1 MTGAKSTTFA
11 TVTRKMLASR
21 RSALIALCHDLVNAR
36 SVNPPGDTRR
46 VAEVVVSALE
56 GYGIHAELE
65 TKEESM
71 PSVLARIDSGK
82 PGLHLVQN
90 VHLDTMPAG
99 DESLWSVDPYT
110 ITRKDGR
117 LFGLGMGNMKGSVAA
132 MVHAIAILNQQCEWW
147 SGSITFTAVS
157 DEVAFGPHG
166 AAHLIETNPDLLAD
180 GLICGEGAGFKR
192 LSIAEKGLLW
202 LAIEATGEPGHS
214 SSVRPMKSASAKLA
228 AMVERI
234 DRMTGTTGALPDG
247 LEPLFPADDPGR
259 ELSANIGTIQAGS
272 FIGQVATSGTIEV
285 DFRVPPGMT
294 IDQVEQTVVQMTA
307 EIPGLTV
314 RRIKGWDP
322 NWTAPD
328 TSLCQAWHRAEVA
341 LSEQTSAYA
350 IRLPASD
357 ASRWRAHGVPA
368 LCFGPQPGLSA
379 GVDDYAEE
387 AEVIRTA
394 ELFAVASAEFLSRDK
409 RLANSSHKV
418 QKVV

>member
-1 MTGAKSTTFA
+1 MTTERLAAFA
-11 TVTRKMLASR
+11 VAAREILVNR
-21 RSALIALCHDLVNAR
+21 RSALIALCHDLVQAR
-36 SVNPPGDTRR
+36 SVNPPGDTRE
-46 VAEVVVSALE
+46 VAGVVVSALE
-56 GYGIHAELE
+56 SFGIHAEVE
-65 TKEESM
+65 AKDESM

-82 PGLHLVQN
+82 PGRHLVHN

-110 ITRKDGR
+110 MTRKGGK

-132 MVHAIAILNQQCEWW
+132 MVHASAILNEQRDWW

-157 DEVAFGPHG
+157 DEVVFGPHG
-166 AAHLIETNPDLLAD
+166 AAHLIETHPELLAD
-180 GLICGEGAGFKR
+180 GLICGEGPGFRR
-192 LSIAEKGLLW
+192 LSIAEKGVLW

-228 AMVERI
+228 AIVQRI
-234 DRMTGTTGALPDG
+234 DQMTGTRSALPEE

-259 ELSANIGTIQAGS
+259 ELSANVGTIQAGS

-294 IDQVEQTVVQMTA
+294 IDHVEHTVTQMA
-307 EIPGLTV
+307 SDIPGLNV
-314 RRIKGWDP
+314 RRIKGWNP
-322 NWTAPD
+322 SWTAPD
-328 TSLCQAWHRAEVA
+328 TDLCQAWHSAEAA
-341 LSEQTSAYA
+341 LSEQASSYA

-379 GVDDYAEE
+379 GIDDYAEE
-387 AEVIRTA
+387 DEVIRAA
-394 ELFAVASAEFLSRDK
+394 ELFAVASVEFLRRSK
-409 RLANSSHKV
+409 SLAD
-418 QKVV
+418 